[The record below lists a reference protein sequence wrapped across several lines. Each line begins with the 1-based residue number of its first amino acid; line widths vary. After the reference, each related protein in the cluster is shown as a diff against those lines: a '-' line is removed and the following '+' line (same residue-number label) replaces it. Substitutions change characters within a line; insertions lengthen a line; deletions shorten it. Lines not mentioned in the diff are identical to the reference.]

1 MTLQP
6 TPRALLFDV
15 FGTCVNW
22 RKSVTSALQA
32 LAHASLNSATA
43 SLASTLRLRATSMT
57 EADWGN
63 LAQEWRNSYKVFTQ
77 QLAADT
83 SIPWMSVDE
92 HHLRSLRELLQK
104 WGLEGLW
111 VDDDDE
117 GDEVRGLSL
126 VWHRLAAWDDAAEGV
141 GLLNTRFATCT
152 LSNGNVSL
160 LEDLREYSKI
170 PFTRIFSA
178 ELFGTYKPSPAVYLG
193 AVEKLGLQPNEC
205 VMVAAHLADL
215 KAAKENGL
223 QTIYVERAGEEDWS
237 KEQIEEARKAGWVDI
252 WVGGEGNRGFITV
265 AERLGIEAGESRK
278 GERGSASVPSHIG

>member
-43 SLASTLRLRATSMT
+43 SLASTLRLRASSMT

-83 SIPWMSVDE
+83 SMPWMSVDE

-265 AERLGIEAGESRK
+265 AERLGIEAGESRE
-278 GERGSASVPSHIG
+278 GERVSASVPSHIG